1 MERRLI
7 ETAQSV
13 IIAAD
18 VPDLEALRELVKS
31 TCDIKGIGGYKVG
44 LELVIPNGLRAVVS
58 AIKEYS
64 DLPIIYD
71 HQKGGTDIPELG
83 EKFAKSV
90 KLSGVNAV
98 ILFPFGGAATEEEW
112 IKTCQKEGLVVLVG
126 GHMTQKKFLA
136 SEEGF
141 IADSAPEKIY
151 SIAAKNGVRD
161 FVVPGNKVEF
171 VQKYRELLENL
182 LGQGN
187 FVLYAPGFIAQG
199 GDISETGKVA
209 GENWHPIVGSA
220 IYKAENK
227 REAAKKI
234 TEKIEKAR
242 IERRSLEIFAQNKA
256 IITGSHIVYTSK
268 RHGSDYVN
276 KDAIYPNTKATD
288 ELCGFIAEHFKDAKV
303 EVVVAPAVGG
313 VILSHETAGRLTEL
327 TGQEVLG
334 IYADKEGD
342 TLVFKRGYGEFIK
355 GKRVL
360 VVDDVLTTG
369 GSVAK
374 LVELVRSLDGEVV
387 AVAVLCNRGGVKV
400 EDIGNVPELFALVN
414 VQMADF
420 EESECPFCKASIPI
434 NIEVGKGKAYLAE
447 KAKVA

>member
-1 MERRLI
+1 
-7 ETAQSV
+7 
-13 IIAAD
+13 
-18 VPDLEALRELVKS
+18 
-31 TCDIKGIGGYKVG
+31 
-44 LELVIPNGLRAVVS
+44 
-58 AIKEYS
+58 
-64 DLPIIYD
+64 
-71 HQKGGTDIPELG
+71 
-83 EKFAKSV
+83 
-90 KLSGVNAV
+90 
-98 ILFPFGGAATEEEW
+98 
-112 IKTCQKEGLVVLVG
+112 
-126 GHMTQKKFLA
+126 MTQKKFLA

-334 IYADKEGD
+334 IADKEGD